1 MKAKAFMTS
10 TSILKEM
17 GTTLQVKFQNLKKIK
32 SKKVFLVL
40 LSIQT
45 ISFLWTVTHANNL
58 INFPYS
64 TL

>member
-45 ISFLWTVTHANNL
+45 ISFLWTVTRANNL